1 MAVQQANRSNDG
13 NKPQDQGP
21 RTSSFVGM
29 LVVIVV
35 VLTLNWLVFPKMSGQ
50 RIIPTDYGTF
60 INKVDS
66 GLVEKVM
73 IKNDYIYF
81 LTDEGDNGKTTYSTG
96 SVGDP
101 GLVDR
106 LLAAKSPNEDGR
118 IAFTRPDYEF
128 HPAVGPAFPDILPD
142 METGRKVDSVPA
154 GSRRQC
160 HVLRR
165 QRGQDL
171 R

>member
-1 MAVQQANRSNDG
+1 MPFRCGGNGG

-35 VLTLNWLVFPKMSGQ
+35 VLILNWLVFPKMNGQ

-81 LTDEGDNGKTTYSTG
+81 LTDEG
-96 SVGDP
+96 
-101 GLVDR
+101 
-106 LLAAKSPNEDGR
+106 
-118 IAFTRPDYEF
+118 
-128 HPAVGPAFPDILPD
+128 
-142 METGRKVDSVPA
+142 
-154 GSRRQC
+154 
-160 HVLRR
+160 
-165 QRGQDL
+165 
-171 R
+171 